1 MQDILGRQDNDGGL
15 EIKDSWRMQVDEEPL
30 ELVTRKSEERG
41 KRDESWSRSA
51 GRKKRQSSKVLT
63 GRLTHFD
70 AAVLCLTVCC
80 SELTEQTH
88 SADLLSEC
96 QSLRQGCVQG
106 QSHDH
111 PFLPLS
117 LFAGYTAHTGN
128 TGWERHFFIVA
139 SLVLWWGN
147 WA

>member
-51 GRKKRQSSKVLT
+51 GRKKRQSRKVLT

-88 SADLLSEC
+88 SADLLP
-96 QSLRQGCVQG
+96 VVA
-106 QSHDH
+106 
-111 PFLPLS
+111 
-117 LFAGYTAHTGN
+117 AGMCPRPEPRSAVPATVIIYWIHCSHTGN
-128 TGWERHFFIVA
+128 TGGKGIFLFWPHWCACGR
-139 SLVLWWGN
+139 N
-147 WA
+147 WT

>member
-1 MQDILGRQDNDGGL
+1 M
-15 EIKDSWRMQVDEEPL
+15 
-30 ELVTRKSEERG
+30 
-41 KRDESWSRSA
+41 
-51 GRKKRQSSKVLT
+51 LT

-106 QSHDH
+106 QSHDQ

-117 LFAGYTAHTGN
+117 LFTGYTARTQETRVGKAFFYSGLIGVLVGEIGPNSGKPELPISACPHPAIIYKGQV
-128 TGWERHFFIVA
+128 WQERLTA
-139 SLVLWWGN
+139 SML
-147 WA
+147 